1 MGLAVVELGYQAAV
15 LPERKGSPGSFQI
28 MKWWH
33 LYIAFEDSLLQESYN
48 EINIYTVGD
57 VLMS

>member
-15 LPERKGSPGSFQI
+15 LPGRKRSQGSFQI

-33 LYIAFEDSLLQESYN
+33 LYIAFEDSLLQENYN
-48 EINIYTVGD
+48 EINVYTVGD